1 MKNLGPCRYD
11 PPWLFF
17 CASKHSPMYPEEKAM
32 LADLIWLNAVIA
44 TELIQITE
52 NTSAILRKEPPP
64 QSCLE
69 EHCALRN
76 VALAIADRYRPG
88 TGLKEHLVGHQ

>member
-1 MKNLGPCRYD
+1 MD
-11 PPWLFF
+11 
-17 CASKHSPMYPEEKAM
+17 PEERAM

-52 NTSAILRKEPPP
+52 NTSAILRKSPPP

-69 EHCALRN
+69 DHRRLRDAA
-76 VALAIADRYRPG
+76 VAIAERCHPG
-88 TGLKEHLVGHQ
+88 SGLKEHLAGHE

>member
-1 MKNLGPCRYD
+1 MD
-11 PPWLFF
+11 PD
-17 CASKHSPMYPEEKAM
+17 AKEM

-52 NTSAILRKEPPP
+52 NTSSIMRKAPPP

-69 EHCALRN
+69 DHRRLRD
-76 VALAIADRYRPG
+76 VAVAIAERYHPDS
-88 TGLKEHLVGHQ
+88 GLREHLAGHQ